1 MGCFIP
7 QFASSLASRAQEAA
21 SQALLLKPTQRHIL
35 RQLPRA
41 VSAHSARTLDQATA
55 TNATRLR
62 QFSSNVSV
70 KQTNLLI
77 NGKFVSSVNGAK
89 FDTFDPATEDKIAT
103 VAEATPDDIDEAV
116 KAARTAFEGPWRTM
130 AAPER
135 GRLIGKLADLVEK
148 NIDELAALEALDGG
162 KPYSAARHVELHLA
176 INSLRYYAGWPDK
189 IVGQTIPISGPFFCY
204 TKSEPVGVCAQIIPW
219 NFPLVM
225 AAWKL
230 GPALASGCTVVLKP
244 AEQTPLTV
252 LRLGESNRW
261 QAPRAAP
268 DVGKVAFTGSTE
280 VGYQIMRSSHVSNL
294 KRVTLE
300 LGGKSANIILD
311 DADIDLAI
319 AQLQLALFFNQ
330 GQCCIAGTRVYV
342 QEGIYDEFLRRSVE
356 AAKARVVGD
365 PFSVKTDQGPQIDR
379 ARFEKILN
387 YVSIGKKE
395 GVTLLMGGKRVG
407 DKGFFIEPTV
417 FADVDDD
424 MTIAREE
431 IFGPVM
437 TILKFKTID
446 EVIKRANESN
456 YGLGA
461 GVVTKSI
468 DNAIKISNGIRTGTV
483 YVNCHDV
490 FDSNTP
496 FGGFKD
502 SGIGRENGQHGLHGY
517 LENKTV
523 IIKRPRD
530 SMP

>member
-1 MGCFIP
+1 M
-7 QFASSLASRAQEAA
+7 
-21 SQALLLKPTQRHIL
+21 
-35 RQLPRA
+35 
-41 VSAHSARTLDQATA
+41 
-55 TNATRLR
+55 
-62 QFSSNVSV
+62 

-77 NGKFVSSVNGAK
+77 NGKFVPSVTGST
-89 FDTFDPATEDKIAT
+89 FDTFNPATEDKIAA
-103 VAEATPDDIDEAV
+103 VAEAGPQDIDNAV
-116 KAARTAFEGPWRTM
+116 KAARAAFEGPWRTM
-130 AAPER
+130 AASER

-148 NIDELAALEALDGG
+148 NIDELSALEALDNG
-162 KPYSAARHVELHLA
+162 KPCSVAKNVDLGLV
-176 INSLRYYAGWPDK
+176 IKTLRYYAGWPDK
-189 IVGQTIPISGPFFCY
+189 IVGQTIPISGPYFCY

-219 NFPLVM
+219 NFPLLM

-230 GPALASGCTVVLKP
+230 GPALASGCTIVLKP
-244 AEQTPLTV
+244 AEQTPLTA
-252 LRLGESNRW
+252 LRLGELIVEAGFPPGVVNIVPG
-261 QAPRAAP
+261 QGPTAGKHLAQHH
-268 DVGKVAFTGSTE
+268 DVDKVAFTGSTE
-280 VGYQIMRSSHVSNL
+280 IGYEIMRSSHVKNL

-319 AQLQLALFFNQ
+319 EQSQVGLFLNQ
-330 GQCCIAGTRVYV
+330 GQCCIAGSRLYV
-342 QEGIYDEFLRRSVE
+342 QEGIYDEFVRRSVE
-356 AAKARVVGD
+356 TAKARTVGD
-365 PFSVKTDQGPQIDR
+365 PFAAGTEQGPQIDS
-379 ARFEKILN
+379 AQFNKILN
-387 YVSIGKKE
+387 YIDIGQKE
-395 GVTLLMGGKRVG
+395 GAKILTGGKRVG
-407 DKGFFIEPTV
+407 KKGFFIEPTV
-417 FADVDDD
+417 FADVHDD

-446 EVIKRANESN
+446 EVIRRANDSN

-483 YVNCHDV
+483 YVNCYDV
-490 FDSNTP
+490 FDANTP

>member
-1 MGCFIP
+1 MW
-7 QFASSLASRAQEAA
+7 S
-21 SQALLLKPTQRHIL
+21 
-35 RQLPRA
+35 
-41 VSAHSARTLDQATA
+41 
-55 TNATRLR
+55 R
-62 QFSSNVSV
+62 QFSSHVSV

-77 NGKFVSSVNGAK
+77 NGKFVPSVNGAK

-116 KAARTAFEGPWRTM
+116 KAARAAFEGPWRTM
-130 AAPER
+130 AAAER

-244 AEQTPLTV
+244 AEQTPLTA
-252 LRLGESNRW
+252 LRLGELIVEAGFPPGVVNIVPG
-261 QAPRAAP
+261 QGPTAGKHLAQHP
-268 DVGKVAFTGSTE
+268 DVDKVAFTGSTE
-280 VGYQIMRSSHVSNL
+280 VGYQIMRSSHASNL

-319 AQLQLALFFNQ
+319 AQSQAALFFNQ
-330 GQCCIAGTRVYV
+330 GQCCIAGTRLYV

-365 PFSVKTDQGPQIDR
+365 PFSNKTDQGPQIDR
-379 ARFEKILN
+379 TQFEKILN
-387 YVSIGKKE
+387 YISIGKKE
-395 GVTLLMGGKRVG
+395 GATLLTGGKRVG

-417 FADVDDD
+417 FADVHDD

-446 EVIKRANESN
+446 EVIERANDSN

-483 YVNCHDV
+483 YVNCYDI

-502 SGIGRENGQHGLHGY
+502 SGIGRENGQHGLQGY

-523 IIKRPRD
+523 IIKRPGD